1 MDDSHL
7 PHRPNFF
14 NGRILTA
21 ADFAQEQQYLRDKSK
36 RHNRTLH
43 GFGIISGLKV
53 NARAG
58 QIKIAPGVALD
69 CEGNEL
75 IVNCEQSI
83 AVPAAKENGNSISYL
98 QLRFV
103 ENVAGSS
110 AGGEAQT
117 IVEAVE
123 FSLSDENLN
132 RGHRHVRAR
141 WLACGQCHAL
151 TIAKLK
157 CSAGHWRVERGY
169 RPPSV
174 K

>member
-7 PHRPNFF
+7 LQRPNFF

-21 ADFAQEQQYLRDKSK
+21 DDFAQEQEYLREKSK

-43 GFGIISGLKV
+43 GFGIVSGLKV

-58 QIKIAPGVALD
+58 QIRIAPGVALD

-75 IVNCEQSI
+75 IVHCEQSVV
-83 AVPAAKENGNSISYL
+83 VPAGKENGDRVSYL

-103 ENVAGSS
+103 ENVAGHSTGS
-110 AGGEAQT
+110 EAQT
-117 IVEAVE
+117 IAEGVE
-123 FSLSDENLN
+123 FSLTNENLN

-141 WLACGQCHAL
+141 WLACGKCHAL

-157 CSAGHWRVERGY
+157 WSAGGWRVERGY